1 MNLIRTYQ
9 LAPGAVTLEKLGV
22 DVTNVLDGLRADIT
36 TITDTMSTDAER
48 LAAIQAVT
56 DAFQAAD
63 SSLQGAITTLGSGI
77 TAGAGLN
84 SDGSYITNTDTNYI
98 NSAVSIHQATRLLD
112 AQTKTLADAL
122 AAEVSARQDAVS
134 TLQASLDGLL
144 GGTLAGKIAKFDV
157 ATVAQ
162 ADVGSNRITVSS
174 TIATDSPVLVF
185 LNGQLVETANLVAA
199 GIGLSDGSHVKLGTH
214 TCQST
219 SQQAVQTCLQGGNCV
234 LTSRNFSSQSISQS
248 LGLSVQQ
255 AGSLVDAHGAVDV
268 VGIGVGD
275 VATIRIQTSTSS
287 DPRTQGSDRAL
298 QAAIS
303 SLESV
308 SNCLDSSQTLG
319 VGGHGISDG
328 GDVSAQTIQHVGNI
342 NTQLFQSNST
352 RSQLISTNQV
362 HAFFPVLLSQQCDT
376 RKYSLPK
383 QQINCRACW
392 NKTCV
397 KWNSQCQLRPDQTN
411 VVFVENTVNKS
422 AN

>member
-144 GGTLAGKIAKFDV
+144 GGTLAGKSAKFDV
-157 ATVAQ
+157 ATVAP
-162 ADVGSNRITVSS
+162 ADIGSNRITVSS
-174 TIATDSPVLVF
+174 NIATDSPVLVF
-185 LNGQLVETANLVAA
+185 LNGQLVETANLVAGHPTKIDLPDLPLEA
-199 GIGLSDGSHVKLGTH
+199 
-214 TCQST
+214 
-219 SQQAVQTCLQGGNCV
+219 
-234 LTSRNFSSQSISQS
+234 FSQSI
-248 LGLSVQQ
+248 
-255 AGSLVDAHGAVDV
+255 
-268 VGIGVGD
+268 
-275 VATIRIQTSTSS
+275 
-287 DPRTQGSDRAL
+287 
-298 QAAIS
+298 
-303 SLESV
+303 
-308 SNCLDSSQTLG
+308 
-319 VGGHGISDG
+319 
-328 GDVSAQTIQHVGNI
+328 
-342 NTQLFQSNST
+342 
-352 RSQLISTNQV
+352 QV
-362 HAFFPVLLSQQCDT
+362 FYFA
-376 RKYSLPK
+376 
-383 QQINCRACW
+383 
-392 NKTCV
+392 
-397 KWNSQCQLRPDQTN
+397 
-411 VVFVENTVNKS
+411 
-422 AN
+422 

>member
-22 DVTNVLDGLRADIT
+22 DVTNVLDGMRADIT

-77 TAGAGLN
+77 ASGAGLN

-144 GGTLAGKIAKFDV
+144 GGTLAGKSAKFDV
-157 ATVAQ
+157 ATVAP

-185 LNGQLVETANLVAA
+185 LNGQLVETANLVAGHPNKIDLPDLPLEA
-199 GIGLSDGSHVKLGTH
+199 
-214 TCQST
+214 
-219 SQQAVQTCLQGGNCV
+219 
-234 LTSRNFSSQSISQS
+234 FSQSI
-248 LGLSVQQ
+248 
-255 AGSLVDAHGAVDV
+255 
-268 VGIGVGD
+268 
-275 VATIRIQTSTSS
+275 
-287 DPRTQGSDRAL
+287 
-298 QAAIS
+298 
-303 SLESV
+303 
-308 SNCLDSSQTLG
+308 
-319 VGGHGISDG
+319 
-328 GDVSAQTIQHVGNI
+328 
-342 NTQLFQSNST
+342 
-352 RSQLISTNQV
+352 QV
-362 HAFFPVLLSQQCDT
+362 FYFA
-376 RKYSLPK
+376 
-383 QQINCRACW
+383 
-392 NKTCV
+392 
-397 KWNSQCQLRPDQTN
+397 
-411 VVFVENTVNKS
+411 
-422 AN
+422 